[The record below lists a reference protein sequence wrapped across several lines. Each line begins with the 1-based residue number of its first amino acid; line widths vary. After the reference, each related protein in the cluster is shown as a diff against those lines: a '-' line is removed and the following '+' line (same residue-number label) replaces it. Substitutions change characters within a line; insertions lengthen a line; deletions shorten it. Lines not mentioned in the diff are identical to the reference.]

1 FRLSAVVPTLSVPA
15 PALVTS
21 TSAPFSSTYRLPIT
35 LPSEKAG
42 SIVASADFSASSG
55 TIGTPPAR
63 RSSRLSAL
71 RTTITWVSQT
81 WLCSRVPF
89 LIMFGS
95 FGIRPPVHGAA
106 PCRSRWSAA
115 HHGTPR
121 DRAYVI
127 PANAL
132 AHARAVRPGQGQ
144 RRRQA
149 PRRRR

>member
-1 FRLSAVVPTLSVPA
+1 PTLSVPA

-35 LPSEKAG
+35 LPSERAG
-42 SIVASADFSASSG
+42 SMVSSDDFPESVWVSSG

-63 RSSRLSAL
+63 RSSRLSAV

-95 FGIRPPVHGAA
+95 LSVRRPVRGEV
-106 PCRSRWSAA
+106 PCRSRWSAV
-115 HHGTPR
+115 HHGRPP
-121 DRAYVI
+121 DRAFVTH
-127 PANAL
+127 AGAL
-132 AHARAVRPGQGQ
+132 ARARAVRQGLVQ
-144 RRRQA
+144 RHRRVPP
-149 PRRRR
+149 PRR